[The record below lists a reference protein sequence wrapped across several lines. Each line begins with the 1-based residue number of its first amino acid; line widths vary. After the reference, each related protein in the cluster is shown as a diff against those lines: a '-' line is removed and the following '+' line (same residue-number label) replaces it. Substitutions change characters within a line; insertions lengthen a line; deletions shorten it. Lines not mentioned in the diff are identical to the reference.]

1 MDKIRNIMYAFT
13 FYLNSHSPMSIANS
27 RPKNSGG
34 SNKEEEGTYDP
45 DSYSQTA
52 THPSITGKLT
62 GEGSHLNSAT
72 GNTGAYLS

>member
-13 FYLNSHSPMSIANS
+13 YLNSRSPMSIANS
-27 RPKNSGG
+27 RPKNSSG
-34 SNKEEEGTYDP
+34 SKKEEEGTYDP

-52 THPSITGKLT
+52 THHSIAGKLT

-72 GNTGAYLS
+72 GNTGTYLS

>member
-1 MDKIRNIMYAFT
+1 MLSPTSIPR
-13 FYLNSHSPMSIANS
+13 SPMSIANS

-34 SNKEEEGTYDP
+34 SKKEEEGTYDP

-52 THPSITGKLT
+52 THHSIAGKLT

-72 GNTGAYLS
+72 GNTGTYLS